1 MANVVRSWSF
11 VRMSRINLVAL
22 SLFAFLFLISS
33 AEAEK
38 EPLWEWESPNAVNHI
53 AISGDSRNISA
64 TYASS
69 VSLWYNDTT
78 NPRNTKTVGSGI
90 SSMEMSFDG
99 KYVLTGEEYDKTVTL
114 WKEGSKVWE
123 TGDFLNVVNDV
134 DISSNGTYIAV
145 VDWKNVLFFDKA
157 SNEAV
162 WSYNHAN
169 EIMTTVSIS
178 PDGHFIAAGTEQ
190 GKVFVYSTYGENVS
204 WFHDGLLDGRIIE
217 IDFSED
223 STHFVFGTEN
233 GRVYVYES
241 EGEDPVF
248 MYDQPDGVTCVSAS
262 SNTNYYAFGTEEGLL
277 TMLDVEIEFKAWE
290 VNIGGIVT
298 DISFNGKGNYIVG
311 GSNNKRLILADVL
324 TGEELWRTS
333 AFGGV
338 SGVAMSYRGENIA
351 VGTAEGLAVYY
362 ERQLDN
368 QAPVATIE
376 SITPSTALPGTPIV
390 MNGSAVDSDGE
401 IVDYLWNS
409 SKDGNL
415 SNERIFT
422 VSNLTMGLHVI
433 TFSAQDNE
441 GRWSKEVSANIG
453 VGDFPEATIDSVSGC
468 DLSSVCVISEGVT
481 IEFDGSAASTASNDT
496 EIIGYHWSSDID
508 GNLSDQI
515 SFTTSGLSLGPHT
528 ITFRAVNDIG
538 FWSAN
543 ATVSLLIN
551 GVPVSDIISAEP
563 NPAQPGEDI
572 FLVASGNDPDG
583 GSLTYIWSSDT
594 LFFANDENQ
603 YVSQDNG
610 SKIVTS
616 ESDMGEHDIYLRVV
630 DSYGISSES
639 SMVTVQILSPPSVTA
654 QCGEDYGWPVA
665 NATLGQPLLF
675 NAIGSDRDG
684 GIVLYEWDFN
694 STNGDIDSVDFQGAS
709 FATHSYN
716 STPVDS
722 YYTVVVRVT
731 DNDGLVTR
739 DTCTVE
745 IVQPKTPSSSGDSS
759 SSGGALGSISEIA
772 SFPVM
777 AGIGLFLLIIGAVA
791 FYMMRRDDYIPYVPP
806 KAAPVTG
813 AAYMESLV
821 PDVSP
826 VRERKVVGRKT
837 VTETMTIECPECSAR
852 MDIPNISGAQ
862 QIQCPEC
869 GLEGEIEL

>member
-1 MANVVRSWSF
+1 LN
-11 VRMSRINLVAL
+11 
-22 SLFAFLFLISS
+22 
-33 AEAEK
+33 
-38 EPLWEWESPNAVNHI
+38 
-53 AISGDSRNISA
+53 
-64 TYASS
+64 
-69 VSLWYNDTT
+69 
-78 NPRNTKTVGSGI
+78 
-90 SSMEMSFDG
+90 
-99 KYVLTGEEYDKTVTL
+99 TVT
-114 WKEGSKVWE
+114 G
-123 TGDFLNVVNDV
+123 V
-134 DISSNGTYIAV
+134 DISSDGSYITV
-145 VDWKNVLFFDKA
+145 IDFRNVHVFHKG
-157 SNEAV
+157 SNEAI
-162 WSYNHAN
+162 WSYNHAP
-169 EIMTTVSIS
+169 EMMTAVSIS
-178 PDGHFIAAGTEQ
+178 PNGQYVAAGTDF
-190 GKVFVYSTYGENVS
+190 GKVYVYAVS
-204 WFHDGLLDGRIIE
+204 GDNSSDWRHDEILDGRITD
-217 IDFSED
+217 IDFSGD
-223 STHFVFGTEN
+223 STHFVFGTHD
-233 GRVYVYES
+233 GKVYVYETVS
-241 EGEDPVF
+241 EDEEPIFD
-248 MYDQPDGVTCVSAS
+248 YDQPEEVTCVSAGPES
-262 SNTNYYAFGTEEGLL
+262 RYYAFGNVDGTL
-277 TMLDVEIEFKAWE
+277 TILDVVDADWWYVELGDTITG
-290 VNIGGIVT
+290 V
-298 DISFNGKGNYIVG
+298 SFNGKGDYLVA
-311 GSNNKRLILADVL
+311 GSKNNKLLLANASSGD
-324 TGEELWRTS
+324 ELWRTS
-333 AFGGV
+333 AFGKV
-338 SGVAMSYRGENIA
+338 SAVAVSYRGENIA
-351 VGTAEGLAVYY
+351 VATDEGLALYY
-362 ERQLDN
+362 ESQLDN
-368 QAPVATIE
+368 QAPIGMIN
-376 SITPSTALPGTPIV
+376 SITPTTALPGNPIT

-453 VGDFPEATIDSVSGC
+453 VGDFPEATIESVSGC

-481 IEFDGSAASTASNDT
+481 IEFNGSAASTASNDT

-543 ATVSLLIN
+543 ATINLLIN

-563 NPAQPGEDI
+563 NPVQPGEDI

-583 GSLTYIWSSDT
+583 DSLTYIWSSDT
-594 LFFANDENQ
+594 LLFANNQ
-603 YVSQDNG
+603 NLYESQDNG
-610 SKIVTS
+610 SRIETS
-616 ESDMGEHDIYLRVV
+616 ESDVGEHDIYLRVV
-630 DSYGISSES
+630 DSYGIFSES
-639 SMVTVQILSPPSVTA
+639 SMVTVQILSPPLVLA
-654 QCGEDYGWPVA
+654 QCGEDYGWPTA
-665 NATLGQPLLF
+665 NATLGQDLLF
-675 NAIGSDRDG
+675 NAIASDRDG
-684 GIVLYEWDFN
+684 GIVLYEWDFD
-694 STNGDIDSVDFQGAS
+694 STSGDIDSVDFQGAS

-772 SFPVM
+772 TPPVM
-777 AGIGLFLLIIGAVA
+777 AGIGLVLLIIGAVA

-826 VRERKVVGRKT
+826 VRERKVVD
-837 VTETMTIECPECSAR
+837 VTETMTVECPECSAR
-852 MDIPNISGAQ
+852 MDIPNISGSQ
-862 QIQCPEC
+862 QIQCSEC

>member
-1 MANVVRSWSF
+1 MARNVRYWSF
-11 VRMSRINLVAL
+11 VMISRIGLAAL
-22 SLFAFLFLISS
+22 FSFAFLFLISS

-38 EPLWEWESPNAVNHI
+38 EPLWEWQSDTAVNHV
-53 AISGDSRNISA
+53 AISGDSRNVSA
-64 TYASS
+64 TYATS

-90 SSMEMSFDG
+90 TSMEMSSDG
-99 KYVLTGEEYDKTVTL
+99 KYVLIGEEYDKTVTL
-114 WKEGSKVWE
+114 YEEGSKLWE
-123 TGDFLNVVNDV
+123 TSNFLTVVTDV
-134 DISSNGTYIAV
+134 DISSDGTYIAV
-145 VDWKNVLFFDKA
+145 VDWKNVLFFNKA
-157 SNEAV
+157 SNEAI
-162 WSYNHAN
+162 WSHNHASD
-169 EIMTTVSIS
+169 IMTTVSIS
-178 PDGHFIAAGTEQ
+178 PDGLFIAAGTEE
-190 GKVFVYSTYGENVS
+190 GKVYVYPASGDNSTA
-204 WFHDGLLDGRIIE
+204 WFHDNLLDGRIIE

-223 STHFVFGTEN
+223 SSHFVIGTEN
-233 GRVYVYES
+233 GKVYVYAT
-241 EGEDPVF
+241 EGDTPLMTWVQVDE
-248 MYDQPDGVTCVSAS
+248 VTCVSGS
-262 SNTNYYAFGTEEGLL
+262 SDSNYYAFGTDQGKVTVLNLEDDFSEWVK
-277 TMLDVEIEFKAWE
+277 D
-290 VNIGGIVT
+290 IGGVVT
-298 DISFNGKGNYIVG
+298 DVDFNGRVTYLVA
-311 GSNNKRLILADVL
+311 GSTNKKLVLANVSNGD
-324 TGEELWRTS
+324 ELWRTS
-333 AFGGV
+333 ASGQV
-338 SGVAMSYRGENIA
+338 SGVAMSYRGENIV
-351 VGTAEGLAVYY
+351 VGTDEGLAIYY
-362 ERQLDN
+362 EGQLDN
-368 QAPVATIE
+368 QAPIATIE
-376 SITPSTALPGTPIV
+376 SITPSTALPGTPII

-551 GVPVSDIISAEP
+551 GVPVSDIISADP
-563 NPAQPGEDI
+563 NPVQPGEDI

-594 LFFANDENQ
+594 LLFANNQNQ
-603 YVSQDNG
+603 YESQDNG

-616 ESDMGEHDIYLRVV
+616 ESDVGEHDIYLRVV

-639 SMVTVQILSPPSVTA
+639 SMVTVQILSPPLVSA
-654 QCGEDYGWPVA
+654 QCDTEASLEQD
-665 NATLGQPLLF
+665 LLF
-675 NAIGSDRDG
+675 NAIASDKDGS
-684 GIVLYEWDFN
+684 IVRYEWDFD
-694 STNGDIDSVDFQGAS
+694 SVSGDIDSVDFQGAS

-745 IVQPKTPSSSGDSS
+745 IVQPTTPSSSGDSS

-772 SFPVM
+772 TPPVI
-777 AGIGLFLLIIGAVA
+777 AGIGLVILIIGAVA

-806 KAAPVTG
+806 KTAPVTG

-821 PDVSP
+821 PEVSP
-826 VRERKVVGRKT
+826 VRERKVVKRKV
-837 VTETMTIECPECSAR
+837 VTETMTVECPECSAR

-862 QIQCPEC
+862 QIQCSEC

>member
-11 VRMSRINLVAL
+11 VKMSRINLVAL

-38 EPLWEWESPNAVNHI
+38 EPLWEWESPNAVNHV

-64 TYASS
+64 TYATS

-90 SSMEMSFDG
+90 SSMEMSSDG
-99 KYVLTGEEYDKTVTL
+99 KYVLTGEEFDKTVTL
-114 WKEGSKVWE
+114 WEEGSKVWE
-123 TGDFLNVVNDV
+123 TEDFLNVVNDV
-134 DISSNGTYIAV
+134 DISSDGTYIAV
-145 VDWKNVLFFDKA
+145 VDWKNVLFFNKA

-178 PDGHFIAAGTEQ
+178 PDGYFIAAGTEQ
-190 GKVFVYSTYGENVS
+190 GKVYVYSTYDDNIS
-204 WFHDGLLDGRIIE
+204 WYHDGLLDGRIIE

-223 STHFVFGTEN
+223 STHFVIGTEN
-233 GRVYVYES
+233 GRVYIYES
-241 EGEDPVF
+241 EGENPVF
-248 MYDQPDGVTCVSAS
+248 EYDQPDGVTCVSAS

-277 TMLDVEIEFKAWE
+277 TMIDLEISFKAWE
-290 VNIGGIVT
+290 ADIGGIVT
-298 DISFNGKGNYIVG
+298 DISFNGKGDYVVG

-324 TGEELWRTS
+324 TGEELWRIS
-333 AFGGV
+333 AFGEV

-422 VSNLTMGLHVI
+422 VSNLTLGLHVI

-563 NPAQPGEDI
+563 NPVQPGEDI

-594 LFFANDENQ
+594 LLFANNQ
-603 YVSQDNG
+603 NLYESQDNG

-616 ESDMGEHDIYLRVV
+616 ESDVGEHDIYLRVV
-630 DSYGISSES
+630 DSYGISSEI
-639 SMVTVQILSPPSVTA
+639 SMVTVRILSPPLVSA
-654 QCGEDYGWPVA
+654 KCGEDYGWPVA
-665 NATLGQPLLF
+665 NATLGQDLLF
-675 NAIGSDRDG
+675 NAIASDRDG

-745 IVQPKTPSSSGDSS
+745 IVQPTTPSSSGDSS

-772 SFPVM
+772 TPPVI
-777 AGIGLFLLIIGAVA
+777 AGIGLVILIIGAVA

-806 KAAPVTG
+806 KTAPVTG

-821 PDVSP
+821 PEVSP
-826 VRERKVVGRKT
+826 VRERKVVKRKV
-837 VTETMTIECPECSAR
+837 VTETMTVECPECSAR

-862 QIQCPEC
+862 QIQCSEC

>member
-1 MANVVRSWSF
+1 
-11 VRMSRINLVAL
+11 
-22 SLFAFLFLISS
+22 
-33 AEAEK
+33 
-38 EPLWEWESPNAVNHI
+38 
-53 AISGDSRNISA
+53 
-64 TYASS
+64 
-69 VSLWYNDTT
+69 
-78 NPRNTKTVGSGI
+78 
-90 SSMEMSFDG
+90 
-99 KYVLTGEEYDKTVTL
+99 
-114 WKEGSKVWE
+114 
-123 TGDFLNVVNDV
+123 
-134 DISSNGTYIAV
+134 
-145 VDWKNVLFFDKA
+145 
-157 SNEAV
+157 
-162 WSYNHAN
+162 
-169 EIMTTVSIS
+169 
-178 PDGHFIAAGTEQ
+178 
-190 GKVFVYSTYGENVS
+190 
-204 WFHDGLLDGRIIE
+204 
-217 IDFSED
+217 
-223 STHFVFGTEN
+223 
-233 GRVYVYES
+233 
-241 EGEDPVF
+241 
-248 MYDQPDGVTCVSAS
+248 AS

-422 VSNLTMGLHVI
+422 VSNLTLGLHVI

-563 NPAQPGEDI
+563 NPVQPGEDI

-745 IVQPKTPSSSGDSS
+745 IVQPTTPSSSGDSS

-821 PDVSP
+821 PEEV
-826 VRERKVVGRKT
+826 
-837 VTETMTIECPECSAR
+837 VTETMTVECPECSAR

-862 QIQCPEC
+862 QIQCSEC

>member
-11 VRMSRINLVAL
+11 VKMSRINLVAL

-33 AEAEK
+33 AESEK
-38 EPLWEWESPNAVNHI
+38 EPLWEWESPSAVNHV

-90 SSMEMSFDG
+90 SSMEMSSDG

-114 WKEGSKVWE
+114 WKEGSKIWE
-123 TGDFLNVVNDV
+123 TDDFLNVVNDV

-190 GKVFVYSTYGENVS
+190 GKVYVYSTYGENVS

-233 GRVYVYES
+233 GKVYVYAT
-241 EGEDPVF
+241 EGDTPLMTWVQAEE
-248 MYDQPDGVTCVSAS
+248 VTCVSGS
-262 SNTNYYAFGTEEGLL
+262 SDSNYYAFGTDQGTVTVLNLEDDFSEWVK
-277 TMLDVEIEFKAWE
+277 D
-290 VNIGGIVT
+290 IGGIVT
-298 DISFNGKGNYIVG
+298 DVDFNGRATYLVA
-311 GSNNKRLILADVL
+311 GSTNKKLVLANVFNGD
-324 TGEELWRTS
+324 ELWRIS
-333 AFGGV
+333 AFGEV
-338 SGVAMSYRGENIA
+338 SGVAISYRGENIV

-422 VSNLTMGLHVI
+422 VSNLTLGLHVI

-481 IEFDGSAASTASNDT
+481 IEFNGSAASTASNDT

-515 SFTTSGLSLGPHT
+515 SFTISDLSLGPHT

-551 GVPVSDIISAEP
+551 GVPVSDIISADP
-563 NPAQPGEDI
+563 NPVQPGEDI

-594 LFFANDENQ
+594 LLFANNQNQ
-603 YVSQDNG
+603 YESQDNG

-616 ESDMGEHDIYLRVV
+616 ESDVGEHDIYLRVV

-639 SMVTVQILSPPSVTA
+639 SMVTVQILSPPLVSA
-654 QCGEDYGWPVA
+654 QCDTEASLEQD
-665 NATLGQPLLF
+665 LLF
-675 NAIGSDRDG
+675 NAIASDKDGS
-684 GIVLYEWDFN
+684 IVRYEWDFD
-694 STNGDIDSVDFQGAS
+694 SVSGDIDSVDFQGAS

-745 IVQPKTPSSSGDSS
+745 IVQPTTPSSSGDSS

-772 SFPVM
+772 TPPVI
-777 AGIGLFLLIIGAVA
+777 AGIGLVILIIGAVA

-806 KAAPVTG
+806 KTAPVTG

-821 PDVSP
+821 PEVSP
-826 VRERKVVGRKT
+826 VRERKVVKRKV
-837 VTETMTIECPECSAR
+837 VTETMTVECPECSAR

-862 QIQCPEC
+862 QIQCSEC

>member
-1 MANVVRSWSF
+1 MASDVRSWSF

-38 EPLWEWESPNAVNHI
+38 EPLWEWESPNAVNHV

-90 SSMEMSFDG
+90 TSMEMSSDG
-99 KYVLTGEEYDKTVTL
+99 KYVLTGEEFDKTVTL
-114 WKEGSKVWE
+114 WEDGSKVWDTE
-123 TGDFLNVVNDV
+123 DFLNVVNDV

-145 VDWKNVLFFDKA
+145 VDWKNVLFFNKG
-157 SNEAV
+157 SSEAI
-162 WSYNHAN
+162 WSYLHED

-178 PDGHFIAAGTEQ
+178 PDGYFIAAGTEQ
-190 GKVFVYSTYGENVS
+190 GKVYVYSTYDEDIS
-204 WFHDGLLDGRIIE
+204 WYHDGLLDGRIIE

-223 STHFVFGTEN
+223 STHFVIGTEN
-233 GRVYVYES
+233 GRVYIYES
-241 EGEDPVF
+241 EGENPVF
-248 MYDQPDGVTCVSAS
+248 EYDQPDSVTCVSAS
-262 SNTNYYAFGTEEGLL
+262 SNTNYYAFGTDEGLL
-277 TMLDVEIEFKAWE
+277 TMLDLEIAFNAWE
-290 VNIGGIVT
+290 ADIGGIVT
-298 DISFNGKGNYIVG
+298 DISFNGKGNYVVG

-324 TGEELWRTS
+324 TGEELWRIS
-333 AFGGV
+333 VFGAV
-338 SGVAMSYRGENIA
+338 SEVAMSYRGENIA

-368 QAPVATIE
+368 QAPIATIE

-415 SNERIFT
+415 SNEGIFT
-422 VSNLTMGLHVI
+422 VSNLTLGLHVI

-441 GRWSKEVSANIG
+441 GRWSKKVSANIG

-468 DLSSVCVISEGVT
+468 DLSSVCVISEGVI
-481 IEFDGSAASTASNDT
+481 IEFNSSAASTASNDT

-508 GNLSDQI
+508 GNLSDQM

-551 GVPVSDIISAEP
+551 GVPVSDIISADP
-563 NPAQPGEDI
+563 NPVQPGEDI

-594 LFFANDENQ
+594 LLFANNQ
-603 YVSQDNG
+603 NLYESQDNG

-616 ESDMGEHDIYLRVV
+616 ESDVGEHDIYLKVV

-639 SMVTVQILSPPSVTA
+639 SMVTIQILSPPLVSA
-654 QCGEDYGWPVA
+654 QCDTEASLEQD
-665 NATLGQPLLF
+665 LLF
-675 NAIGSDRDG
+675 NAIASDKDGS
-684 GIVLYEWDFN
+684 IVRYEWDFD
-694 STNGDIDSVDFQGAS
+694 SAGGDIDSVDFQGAS

-745 IVQPKTPSSSGDSS
+745 IVQPTTPSSSGDSS

-772 SFPVM
+772 TPPVI
-777 AGIGLFLLIIGAVA
+777 AGIGLVILIIGAVA

-806 KAAPVTG
+806 KAAPITG

-821 PDVSP
+821 PEVSP
-826 VRERKVVGRKT
+826 VREGKVVI
-837 VTETMTIECPECSAR
+837 ETMTVECPECSAR

-862 QIQCPEC
+862 QIQCSEC

>member
-11 VRMSRINLVAL
+11 VKMSRINLVAL

-33 AEAEK
+33 AESEK
-38 EPLWEWESPNAVNHI
+38 EPLWEWESPSAVNHV

-90 SSMEMSFDG
+90 SSMEMSSDG

-114 WKEGSKVWE
+114 WKEGSKIWE
-123 TGDFLNVVNDV
+123 TDDFLNVVNDV

-190 GKVFVYSTYGENVS
+190 GKVYVYSTYGENVS

-233 GRVYVYES
+233 GKVYVYAT
-241 EGEDPVF
+241 EGDTPLMTWVQAEE
-248 MYDQPDGVTCVSAS
+248 VTCVSGS
-262 SNTNYYAFGTEEGLL
+262 SDSNYYAFGTDQGTVTVLNLEDDFSEWVK
-277 TMLDVEIEFKAWE
+277 D
-290 VNIGGIVT
+290 IGGIVT
-298 DISFNGKGNYIVG
+298 DVDFNGRATYLVA
-311 GSNNKRLILADVL
+311 GSTNKKLVLANVFNGD
-324 TGEELWRTS
+324 ELWRIS
-333 AFGGV
+333 AFGEV
-338 SGVAMSYRGENIA
+338 SGVAISYRGENIA

-422 VSNLTMGLHVI
+422 VSNLTLGLHVI

-563 NPAQPGEDI
+563 NPVQPGEDI

-594 LFFANDENQ
+594 LLFANNQ
-603 YVSQDNG
+603 NLYESQDTG

-616 ESDMGEHDIYLRVV
+616 ESNVGEHDIYLRVV

-639 SMVTVQILSPPSVTA
+639 SMVTVQILSPPLVSA
-654 QCGEDYGWPVA
+654 QCDTEASLEQD
-665 NATLGQPLLF
+665 LLF
-675 NAIGSDRDG
+675 NAIASDKDGS
-684 GIVLYEWDFN
+684 IVRYEWDFD
-694 STNGDIDSVDFQGAS
+694 SVSGDIDSVDFQGAS

-745 IVQPKTPSSSGDSS
+745 IVQPTTPSSSGDSS

-772 SFPVM
+772 TPPVI
-777 AGIGLFLLIIGAVA
+777 AGIGLVILIIGAVA

-806 KAAPVTG
+806 KTAPVTG

-821 PDVSP
+821 PEVSP
-826 VRERKVVGRKT
+826 VRERKVVKRKV
-837 VTETMTIECPECSAR
+837 VTETMTVECPECSAR

-862 QIQCPEC
+862 QIQCSEC

>member
-1 MANVVRSWSF
+1 MTNDVRSWSF
-11 VRMSRINLVAL
+11 VKMSRINLVAL

-38 EPLWEWESPNAVNHI
+38 EPLWEWESPNAVNHV

-64 TYASS
+64 TYATS

-90 SSMEMSFDG
+90 SSMEMSSDG
-99 KYVLTGEEYDKTVTL
+99 KYVLTGEEFDKTVTL
-114 WKEGSKVWE
+114 WEEGSKVWE
-123 TGDFLNVVNDV
+123 TEDFLNVVNDV
-134 DISSNGTYIAV
+134 DISSDGTYIAV
-145 VDWKNVLFFDKA
+145 VDWKNVLFFNKA

-178 PDGHFIAAGTEQ
+178 PDGYFIAAGTEQ
-190 GKVFVYSTYGENVS
+190 GKVYVYSTYDDNIS
-204 WFHDGLLDGRIIE
+204 WYHDGLLDGRIIE

-223 STHFVFGTEN
+223 STHFVIGTEN
-233 GRVYVYES
+233 GRVYIYES
-241 EGEDPVF
+241 EGENPVF
-248 MYDQPDGVTCVSAS
+248 EYDQPDGVTCVSAS

-277 TMLDVEIEFKAWE
+277 TMIDLEISFKAWE
-290 VNIGGIVT
+290 ADIGGIVT
-298 DISFNGKGNYIVG
+298 DISFNGKGDYVVG

-324 TGEELWRTS
+324 TGEELWRIS
-333 AFGGV
+333 AFGEV
-338 SGVAMSYRGENIA
+338 SGVAMSYRGENIV

-563 NPAQPGEDI
+563 NPVQPGEDI

>member
-1 MANVVRSWSF
+1 MANDMRTWSF
-11 VRMSRINLVAL
+11 VKMSRINLVAL

-38 EPLWEWESPNAVNHI
+38 EPLWEWESPNAVNHV

-64 TYASS
+64 TYAAS

-90 SSMEMSFDG
+90 SSMEMSSDG

-123 TGDFLNVVNDV
+123 TDDFLNVVNDV
-134 DISSNGTYIAV
+134 DISSNGIYIAV

-190 GKVFVYSTYGENVS
+190 GKVYVYSTYGENVS

-233 GRVYVYES
+233 GKVYVYAT
-241 EGEDPVF
+241 EGDTPLMTWVQAEE
-248 MYDQPDGVTCVSAS
+248 VTCVSGS
-262 SNTNYYAFGTEEGLL
+262 SDSNYYAFGTDQGTVTVLNLEDDFSEWVK
-277 TMLDVEIEFKAWE
+277 D
-290 VNIGGIVT
+290 IGGIVT
-298 DISFNGKGNYIVG
+298 DVDFNGRATYLVA
-311 GSNNKRLILADVL
+311 GSTNKKLVLANVSSGD
-324 TGEELWRTS
+324 ELWRTS

-338 SGVAMSYRGENIA
+338 SGVAISYRGENIA

-441 GRWSKEVSANIG
+441 GRWSKEVSVNIG
-453 VGDFPEATIDSVSGC
+453 VGDFPEATIESVSGC
-468 DLSSVCVISEGVT
+468 DLSSVCVISEGVA
-481 IEFDGSAASTASNDT
+481 IEFNGSAASTASNA
-496 EIIGYHWSSDID
+496 EIIGYYWSSDID
-508 GNLSDQI
+508 GNLSDQM
-515 SFTTSGLSLGPHT
+515 SFTTSGLSLGPHA

-543 ATVSLLIN
+543 ATVNLLIN
-551 GVPVSDIISAEP
+551 GVPVSDIISADP
-563 NPAQPGEDI
+563 NPVQPGEDI

-583 GSLTYIWSSDT
+583 DLLTYIWSSDT
-594 LFFANDENQ
+594 LLFANNQ
-603 YVSQDNG
+603 NLYESQDNG

-616 ESDMGEHDIYLRVV
+616 ESDVGEHDIYLRVV
-630 DSYGISSES
+630 DSYGIFSES
-639 SMVTVQILSPPSVTA
+639 SMVTVQILSPPLVLA
-654 QCGEDYGWPVA
+654 QCGEDYGWPTA
-665 NATLGQPLLF
+665 NATLGQDLLF
-675 NAIGSDRDG
+675 NAIASDRDG
-684 GIVLYEWDFN
+684 GIVLYEWDFD
-694 STNGDIDSVDFQGAS
+694 STSGDIDSVDFQGVS

-772 SFPVM
+772 TPPVM
-777 AGIGLFLLIIGAVA
+777 AG
-791 FYMMRRDDYIPYVPP
+791 
-806 KAAPVTG
+806 
-813 AAYMESLV
+813 
-821 PDVSP
+821 
-826 VRERKVVGRKT
+826 
-837 VTETMTIECPECSAR
+837 
-852 MDIPNISGAQ
+852 
-862 QIQCPEC
+862 
-869 GLEGEIEL
+869 

>member
-1 MANVVRSWSF
+1 MADDMRYWTF
-11 VRMSRINLVAL
+11 VRMRRINLVAL

-38 EPLWEWESPNAVNHI
+38 EPLWEWESPNAVNHV

-64 TYASS
+64 TYATS

-90 SSMEMSFDG
+90 SSMEMSADG
-99 KYVLTGEEYDKTVTL
+99 KYVLTGEEFDKTVTL
-114 WKEGSKVWE
+114 WEEGSKVWE
-123 TGDFLNVVNDV
+123 TEDFLNVVNDV
-134 DISSNGTYIAV
+134 DISSDGTYIAV
-145 VDWKNVLFFDKA
+145 VDWKNALFFNKDT
-157 SNEAV
+157 NEAI
-162 WSYNHAN
+162 WSKLHED

-178 PDGHFIAAGTEQ
+178 PDGYFIAAGTEQ
-190 GKVFVYSTYGENVS
+190 GKVYVYSTYDDEVS
-204 WFHDGLLDGRIIE
+204 WYHDGLLDGRIME

-223 STHFVFGTEN
+223 STHFVIGTEY
-233 GRVYVYES
+233 GRVYIYES
-241 EGEDPVF
+241 EGDNPVF
-248 MYDQPDGVTCVSAS
+248 TYDQPDGVTCVSAS

-277 TMLDVEIEFKAWE
+277 TMLDLEVEFKAWE
-290 VNIGGIVT
+290 ADIGGIIT
-298 DISFNGKGNYIVG
+298 DISFNGKGNYVVG
-311 GSNNKRLILADVL
+311 GSNNKRLVLADVI

-333 AFGGV
+333 AFGEV

-376 SITPSTALPGTPIV
+376 SITPSTALPDTPIV

-422 VSNLTMGLHVI
+422 VSNLTLGLHVI

-441 GRWSKEVSANIG
+441 GRWSREVSANIG

-468 DLSSVCVISEGVT
+468 DLSSVCVISEGVI

-508 GNLSDQI
+508 GNLSDQM
-515 SFTTSGLSLGPHT
+515 SFTTSGLSLGQHT
-528 ITFRAVNDIG
+528 VTFRAVNDIG

-543 ATVSLLIN
+543 TTVSLLIN

-563 NPAQPGEDI
+563 NPVQPGEDI
-572 FLVASGNDPDG
+572 FLIASGNDPEG

-594 LFFANDENQ
+594 LLFANNQ
-603 YVSQDNG
+603 NLYESQDNG

-616 ESDMGEHDIYLRVV
+616 ESDVGEHDVYLRVV

-639 SMVTVQILSPPSVTA
+639 SMVTVQILSPPLVSA
-654 QCGEDYGWPVA
+654 QCDTEAVLEQD
-665 NATLGQPLLF
+665 LLF
-675 NAIGSDRDG
+675 NAIASDKDGS
-684 GIVLYEWDFN
+684 IVRYEWDFD
-694 STNGDIDSVDFQGAS
+694 SASGDIDSVDFQGAS

-716 STPVDS
+716 NTPVDS

-745 IVQPKTPSSSGDSS
+745 IVQPITPDSSGDSS
-759 SSGGALGSISEIA
+759 SSGDALGSISEIA
-772 SFPVM
+772 TPPVI
-777 AGIGLFLLIIGAVA
+777 AGVGLVILIIGAVA

-806 KAAPVTG
+806 KTAPVTG

-826 VRERKVVGRKT
+826 VRERNLVET
-837 VTETMTIECPECSAR
+837 VTETMTVECPECSAR

-862 QIQCPEC
+862 QIQCSEC

>member
-1 MANVVRSWSF
+1 MANDVRYWSF
-11 VRMSRINLVAL
+11 VRMSRINLVAF

-38 EPLWEWESPNAVNHI
+38 EPLWEWESPNAVNHV

-64 TYASS
+64 TYATS

-90 SSMEMSFDG
+90 SSMEMSSDG
-99 KYVLTGEEYDKTVTL
+99 KYVLTGEEFDKTVTL
-114 WKEGSKVWE
+114 WEEGSKVWE
-123 TGDFLNVVNDV
+123 TEDFLNVVNDV
-134 DISSNGTYIAV
+134 DISSDGTYIAV
-145 VDWKNVLFFDKA
+145 VDWKNVLFFNKA
-157 SNEAV
+157 SSEAV

-178 PDGHFIAAGTEQ
+178 PDGYFIAAGTEQ
-190 GKVFVYSTYGENVS
+190 GKVYVYSTYDNNIS
-204 WFHDGLLDGRIIE
+204 WYHDGLLDGRIIE

-223 STHFVFGTEN
+223 STHFVIGTEN
-233 GRVYVYES
+233 GRVYIYES
-241 EGEDPVF
+241 EGENPVF
-248 MYDQPDGVTCVSAS
+248 TYDQPDGVTCVSAS

-277 TMLDVEIEFKAWE
+277 TMIDLEVSFKAWE
-290 VNIGGIVT
+290 ADIGGIVT
-298 DISFNGKGNYIVG
+298 DISFNGKGDYVVG

-324 TGEELWRTS
+324 TGEELWRIS
-333 AFGGV
+333 AFGEV

-422 VSNLTMGLHVI
+422 VSNLTVGLHVI

-441 GRWSKEVSANIG
+441 GRWSKVVSANIG

-508 GNLSDQI
+508 GNLSDQM
-515 SFTTSGLSLGPHT
+515 SFTTSDLSLGPHT

-551 GVPVSDIISAEP
+551 GVPVSDIISVDP
-563 NPAQPGEDI
+563 NPVQPGEDI

-594 LFFANDENQ
+594 LLFANNQ
-603 YVSQDNG
+603 NLYESQDNG

-616 ESDMGEHDIYLRVV
+616 ESDVGEHDIYLRVV

-639 SMVTVQILSPPSVTA
+639 SMVTVQILSPPLVSA
-654 QCGEDYGWPVA
+654 QCDTEASLEQD
-665 NATLGQPLLF
+665 LLF
-675 NAIGSDRDG
+675 NAIGSDKDG
-684 GIVLYEWDFN
+684 SIVRYEWDFD
-694 STNGDIDSVDFQGAS
+694 SASGDIDSVDFQGAS

-745 IVQPKTPSSSGDSS
+745 IVQPTIPDSSGDSS
-759 SSGGALGSISEIA
+759 SSSGDALGSISEIA
-772 SFPVM
+772 TPPVI
-777 AGIGLFLLIIGAVA
+777 AGIGLVLLIIGAVA
-791 FYMMRRDDYIPYVPP
+791 FYMMRREDYIPYVPP
-806 KAAPVTG
+806 KTAPTG

-821 PDVSP
+821 PEVSP
-826 VRERKVVGRKT
+826 VRERKAVKEEV
-837 VTETMTIECPECSAR
+837 VTETMTVECPGCSAR
-852 MDIPNISGAQ
+852 RDIPNISGAQ
-862 QIQCPEC
+862 QIQCSEC